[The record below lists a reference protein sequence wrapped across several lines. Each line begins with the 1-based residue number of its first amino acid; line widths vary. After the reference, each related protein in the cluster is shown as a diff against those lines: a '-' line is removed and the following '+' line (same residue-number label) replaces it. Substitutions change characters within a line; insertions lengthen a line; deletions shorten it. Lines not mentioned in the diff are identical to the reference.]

1 MPMLK
6 IIFLKYNFLI
16 YFRSKN
22 NLKYN
27 HYYNIR
33 RYTIKYPLLM
43 RKNTQAI
50 GQVINLR
57 LGNPKIYYFA
67 KNWFFFIFLI
77 FLNCFYILILKLIFL
92 KNILFN

>member
-1 MPMLK
+1 MLK
-6 IIFLKYNFLI
+6 INFLKYNFLI

-67 KNWFFFIFLI
+67 KNWFFFYFFSIFKL
-77 FLNCFYILILKLIFL
+77 FLYTDIKINFL
-92 KNILFN
+92 KKYII